1 MRILKNQSM
10 IYAQLSNSYKKKK
23 LRSGSTRAFLR
34 SSLGFSIDFFARAYF
49 TAKKAVSITLST
61 NSDVNSCVHSRDNG
75 LDMSNMHSGFLSL
88 IPLIARMILP
98 VKDDTFQSSPSST

>member
-1 MRILKNQSM
+1 MALIEH
-10 IYAQLSNSYKKKK
+10 
-23 LRSGSTRAFLR
+23 FLR
-34 SSLGFSIDFFARAYF
+34 SSLGFSIDFFA
-49 TAKKAVSITLST
+49 KKAVSITLNT
-61 NSDVNSCVHSRDNG
+61 NSDVKSRVHSRDNG